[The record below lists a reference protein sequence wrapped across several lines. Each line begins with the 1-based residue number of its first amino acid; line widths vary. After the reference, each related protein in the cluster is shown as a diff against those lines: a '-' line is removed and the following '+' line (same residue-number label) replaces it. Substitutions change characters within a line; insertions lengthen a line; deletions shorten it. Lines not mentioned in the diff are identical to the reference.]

1 MDLSTFNSIALA
13 GLFAFILLN
22 MTGLLGGNRMPVEGK
37 TVLITGGSE
46 GLGLAAAKKLAAK
59 GANII
64 LVSRSVDKLQNAL
77 QTLKTAARNPRTQRF
92 HYISADVSIPSYA
105 APVIREAITW
115 NNGRAPDIVWCVA
128 GTSVPQLFLDM
139 EMSSMRRQMDINYFG
154 TADMSHAILKEWLSP
169 DSPVENQQ
177 PRHLV
182 MTTSAVIFYPIPGY
196 TPYTPSKF
204 AIRGLAESLSRE
216 VMLYPQDVRVHMV
229 CPGTILSPGFEQEQL
244 VKPDITKKLEQSDPR
259 QTPEE
264 VAEACIRGL
273 EKGEFL
279 ITVNLLNWVMKLGC
293 LGSAIRNNAIVDG
306 IVAAL
311 MMLIVWPIVNID
323 YHGQIRRWAKK
334 HGHPATWTTPT
345 TNKP

>member
-1 MDLSTFNSIALA
+1 
-13 GLFAFILLN
+13 
-22 MTGLLGGNRMPVEGK
+22 
-37 TVLITGGSE
+37 
-46 GLGLAAAKKLAAK
+46 
-59 GANII
+59 
-64 LVSRSVDKLQNAL
+64 
-77 QTLKTAARNPRTQRF
+77 
-92 HYISADVSIPSYA
+92 
-105 APVIREAITW
+105 
-115 NNGRAPDIVWCVA
+115 
-128 GTSVPQLFLDM
+128 
-139 EMSSMRRQMDINYFG
+139 MRRQMDINYFG

-169 DSPVENQQ
+169 DSPVEGQQ

-229 CPGTILSPGFEQEQL
+229 CPGTILSPGFEQEEL
-244 VKPDITKKLEQSDPR
+244 VKPDVTKKLEESDPR

-273 EKGEFL
+273 EKGQFL
-279 ITVNLLNWVMKLGC
+279 ITVNLLNWVMKVGC

-323 YHGQIRRWAKK
+323 YHGQIRRWGKK
-334 HGHPATWTTPT
+334 HGHPATWATPA
-345 TNKP
+345 TNKT